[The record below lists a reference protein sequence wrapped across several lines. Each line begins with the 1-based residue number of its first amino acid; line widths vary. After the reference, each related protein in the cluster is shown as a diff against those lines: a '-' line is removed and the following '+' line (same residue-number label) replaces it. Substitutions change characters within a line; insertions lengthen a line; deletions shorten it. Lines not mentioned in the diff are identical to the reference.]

1 MEVELHSMPIKVNAY
16 HHQRDA
22 YDFVLRLYRQNSK
35 HIGASLLMEMGT
47 GKTLTA
53 IAVAGKLYEA
63 LRINRLLIVAPL
75 SILGVWKEEFEKF
88 AAFPY
93 TLEVLE
99 GSGDQKREQISKLR
113 GKGLQVLVVNYESC
127 WRLEEEI
134 SDWAPDMII
143 ADEGHK
149 LKSHKTQ
156 ASKAMHRLGAQA
168 RYKLLLTGTPITNKA
183 IDIFSQYKFAD
194 SRVFGPSF
202 YSFRT
207 RFFNMTGYGNYTPV
221 MKKEKEQ
228 EFMKRMHSIAFRARK
243 ADCLDLPEVTDI
255 IHTIKLEPKAMKLYG
270 GLVEESYAEL
280 SRGDLTVTNVLTKIL
295 RLSQLT
301 GGFLSADDS
310 SRIEQVSS
318 AKLDVLSDLIDASV
332 QEGQKLV
339 VIARFVAEIE
349 AIKVLLE
356 SKGIGY
362 AVIAGG
368 VTDREEQVSRFQN
381 DPDMLVFIGQI
392 ATAGMGITLTAAS
405 TMVFYSMDYSM
416 SNFEQAKARIHRAGQ
431 KYPCTYMYLIAENTR
446 SILEGNFYTQQPNAN
461 KEEGEKSEDE
471 QDQKQVL
478 GVEKPDGN
486 RHRIGEGA

>member
-1 MEVELHSMPIKVNAY
+1 MKNDIPAMPIKVNAY
-16 HHQRDA
+16 RHQKEA
-22 YDFVLRLYRQNSK
+22 YEFVLWLFRQNGGRG
-35 HIGASLLMEMGT
+35 GASLLMEMGT

-53 IAVAGKLYEA
+53 IAVAGSLSDE
-63 LRINRLLIVAPL
+63 LLVNRLLIVAPL

-88 AAFPY
+88 ADFPY

-99 GSGDQKREQISKLR
+99 GSSEKKQEQLR
-113 GKGLQVLVVNYESC
+113 TLRDNGLQIVVVNYESC
-127 WRLEEEI
+127 WRLEKEI

-149 LKSHKTQ
+149 MKSHQTR
-156 ASKAMHRLGAQA
+156 ASKAMHHLGTQA

-194 SRVFGPSF
+194 SRIFGTSF

-207 RFFNMTGYGNYTPV
+207 RFFNMTGYGNHTPV
-221 MKKEKEQ
+221 MKQEKEE

-255 IHTIKLEPKAMKLYG
+255 VHKIKLEPKAMKLYS

-280 SRGDLTVTNVLTKIL
+280 SKGELTVTNVLTRIL

-301 GGFLSADDS
+301 GGFLCADDS
-310 SRIEQVSS
+310 SRAEQVSS
-318 AKLDVLSDLIDASV
+318 AKLDVLSDLIDASM

-349 AIKVLLE
+349 AIKKLLE
-356 SKGIGY
+356 SKRIGY
-362 AVIAGG
+362 SVIAGG
-368 VTDREEQVSRFQN
+368 VTDREEQVARFQN
-381 DPDMLVFIGQI
+381 DPDTMVFIGQI

-405 TMVFYSMDYSM
+405 TMVFYSLDYSM
-416 SNFEQAKARIHRAGQ
+416 ANFEQAKARIHRAGQ
-431 KYPCTYMYLIAENTR
+431 KYPCTYVYLIADKTVDEKVLKALKGKADLAR
-446 SILEGNFYTQQPNAN
+446 SLVDDFRKGNNPF
-461 KEEGEKSEDE
+461 K
-471 QDQKQVL
+471 
-478 GVEKPDGN
+478 
-486 RHRIGEGA
+486 